1 MVFISPP
8 TEKTA
13 WPVPKDEKKYHEDTR
28 HFVCRFEQITRHRL
42 YNANANAGDKRP
54 AQRSEPSHRPRDTRQ
69 QTEHIADARKHVKER
84 CKQCPGQSD
93 HPAAQDP
100 DLLMNAIGDNNHAA
114 GGLTVFTTCIMR
126 PPTPAA
132 IHQKTQ

>member
-54 AQRSEPSHRPRDTRQ
+54 GQRSEPSHRHRDKRQ
-69 QTEHIADARKHVKER
+69 QTEHIADGRKHIKER
-84 CKQCPGQSD
+84 CKQCPGQAD
-93 HPAAQDP
+93 HRAARSEEHTSELQS
-100 DLLMNAIGDNNHAA
+100 LMRISYA
-114 GGLTVFTTCIMR
+114 VFSLKKKKNTN
-126 PPTPAA
+126 
-132 IHQKTQ
+132 KTQTTK